1 MSSHGGARKGAG
13 RKATRAPTTR
23 VVTLLDAAERTQLER
38 LMRERGQSAC
48 EVLRAGI
55 AALLRIRA

>member
-1 MSSHGGARKGAG
+1 
-13 RKATRAPTTR
+13 